1 MTKRREM
8 RKWTKRERVNRVEG
22 VVDIPPSVIRLLK
35 YRKVHASCC
44 EKFAQENLNRLSRL
58 ENQPKNVPKHQNQ
71 NAQET
76 HTITDLRDEI
86 QIMTRAGLM
95 IKPSALPSG

>member
-35 YRKVHASCC
+35 YRKVHASCY
-44 EKFAQENLNRLSRL
+44 EKFAQINLN
-58 ENQPKNVPKHQNQ
+58 
-71 NAQET
+71 
-76 HTITDLRDEI
+76 
-86 QIMTRAGLM
+86 
-95 IKPSALPSG
+95 